1 MTVVNYKIQLKPIF
15 QIDFHQNEASD
26 YKFELKKL
34 INRRAG
40 NQINRI
46 DYDSFMQLVN
56 TSIDELAT
64 CLMMGMGNIEVVNSL
79 LASESNGDALWIE
92 GMIAFKVDD
101 DSLVEVNEDST
112 QLLLESWFQFN
123 FSNWMLSSSYI
134 QEIGE
139 WNYNIDW
146 SLQLGVAVEYSDVKW
161 THED

>member
-15 QIDFHQNEASD
+15 QIDFQQDEVSD
-26 YKFELKKL
+26 SKFELKKL
-34 INRRAG
+34 ISRRVQS
-40 NQINRI
+40 QIDRMN
-46 DYDSFMQLVN
+46 YDSFMSEVN
-56 TSIDELAT
+56 EMDVELAT
-64 CLMMGMGNIEVVNSL
+64 HLMMGVGEIEVMNSL
-79 LASESNGDALWIE
+79 LGSETNGDSLWIE

>member
-1 MTVVNYKIQLKPIF
+1 
-15 QIDFHQNEASD
+15 
-26 YKFELKKL
+26 
-34 INRRAG
+34 
-40 NQINRI
+40 
-46 DYDSFMQLVN
+46 MQLVN

-64 CLMMGMGNIEVVNSL
+64 CLMMGTGDIEVVNSL

-101 DSLVEVNEDST
+101 NSLVEVNEDST

-146 SLQLGVAVEYSDVKW
+146 SLQLGVAVECSDVKW